1 MATISGGL
9 SQTSFVQSFAN
20 SPALVALSGGLI
32 PSGSNVTLS
41 SLGPVGQLYVG
52 QTYGLYA
59 SLGGTA
65 PGGLTG
71 ANLQTFQAFSQ
82 FYALI
87 DIMLFGPLIGL
98 GGTTIR

>member
-9 SQTSFVQSFAN
+9 SQTSFVQSFAGN
-20 SPALVALSGGLI
+20 PQLVALSAGLI
-32 PSGSNVTLS
+32 PSGAVTLNQ
-41 SLGPVGQLYVG
+41 LGPVGQLYVG

-59 SLGGTA
+59 ALGGTA

-71 ANLQTFQAFSQ
+71 SNLQLFQAFSQ
-82 FYALI
+82 FYALV
-87 DIMLFGPLIGL
+87 DIMLFGPLIGV

>member
-9 SQTSFVQSFAN
+9 SQTSFVQSFAAN
-20 SPALVALSGGLI
+20 PQLVSLAAGLI
-32 PSGSNVTLS
+32 PSGTNVTLS
-41 SLGPVGQLYVG
+41 QLGPVGQLYLG

-59 SLGGTA
+59 SLGGTTA
-65 PGGLTG
+65 GGLTG

-87 DIMLFGPLIGL
+87 DIMLFGPLIGV
-98 GGTTIR
+98 R